1 MTECVTNCTYWEVV
15 HMEINLFNNN
25 DNWVDCMR
33 QWFVLGSTVALTFY
47 LVFAIKEM
55 RKAQR

>member
-1 MTECVTNCTYWEVV
+1 MTNCTYWEVV

-33 QWFVLGSTVALTFY
+33 QWLVLVSTVALTFY